1 MKSTQKRIRT
11 SKDVNNLQLQ
21 SSFNSIL
28 FFCVC
33 ILYYLVDKV
42 ISFFVLNLSLVVCY
56 CTALCGFACVSVDC
70 GQRLMT
76 AIHTH
81 DDIFFF
87 FCYCYS
93 FSCFVSFCWMFVAF
107 FCCCANFI
115 DELYFIYERR
125 VIKSQGINWLMH
137 HDKDC
142 FYYSLHCL

>member
-81 DDIFFF
+81 DDIFF
-87 FCYCYS
+87 S
-93 FSCFVSFCWMFVAF
+93 SVIATLFVVLYRFVGCLWLFFVA
-107 FCCCANFI
+107 APT
-115 DELYFIYERR
+115 L
-125 VIKSQGINWLMH
+125 
-137 HDKDC
+137 
-142 FYYSLHCL
+142 